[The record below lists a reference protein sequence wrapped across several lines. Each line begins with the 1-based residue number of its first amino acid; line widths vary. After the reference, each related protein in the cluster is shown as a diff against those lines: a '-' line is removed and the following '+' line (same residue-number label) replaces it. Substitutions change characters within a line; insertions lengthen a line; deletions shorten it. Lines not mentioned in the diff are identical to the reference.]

1 MHDFLLQSL
10 QSLICKTM
18 YEDIFSTKINFR
30 TNIKQLLQSNL
41 SIVDMIY
48 SRHLVILD
56 NFFGEQTESWSNS
69 RRKIPNLYGGHLYS
83 GNNFSAS
90 REKFKPN
97 LPLYSGHSIFFSDK
111 IKIYCY
117 SIFKC
122 FYLAHFSTF
131 RISELFNFYN

>member
-48 SRHLVILD
+48 NRHLVILD
-56 NFFGEQTESWSNS
+56 NFLENKLNHGQTLAEKSLTYIADTCIAETIFRHRVKNS
-69 RRKIPNLYGGHLYS
+69 SQI
-83 GNNFSAS
+83 
-90 REKFKPN
+90 
-97 LPLYSGHSIFFSDK
+97 
-111 IKIYCY
+111 
-117 SIFKC
+117 
-122 FYLAHFSTF
+122 
-131 RISELFNFYN
+131 

>member
-48 SRHLVILD
+48 NRHLVILD
-56 NFFGEQTESWSNS
+56 NFLENKLNHGQTLAEKSLTYMADTCIAETIFRHRVKNS
-69 RRKIPNLYGGHLYS
+69 SQIYLFTADTPY
-83 GNNFSAS
+83 FSVT
-90 REKFKPN
+90 K
-97 LPLYSGHSIFFSDK
+97 
-111 IKIYCY
+111 
-117 SIFKC
+117 
-122 FYLAHFSTF
+122 
-131 RISELFNFYN
+131 